1 MPDMPRKS
9 SELDGITEATLAHYV
24 ARADAFWAGTRTHDV
39 SQNITALLERID
51 ASQPY
56 TILDLGCGPG
66 RDLRTFRDLG
76 HVAIGLDGAAP
87 FVAMAREYSGCAV
100 WHQEFL
106 HLDLPAARFDG
117 IFANAS
123 LFHVPAQELPR
134 VLGELRA
141 AMKPSGV
148 LLASNPRGDNEE
160 GWHGERFGV
169 FWDLPAWR
177 HQVRAAGFIELDHYF
192 RPPGLPLAQ
201 QPWLVTL
208 WRKPGVDPY

>member
-1 MPDMPRKS
+1 MRKPD
-9 SELDGITEATLAHYV
+9 ELDEITGTTLAHY
-24 ARADAFWAGTRTHDV
+24 AGRANAFWAGTRTHDV
-39 SQNITALLERID
+39 SQNITALLARID
-51 ASQPY
+51 APKPF
-56 TILDLGCGPG
+56 TILDFGCGPG
-66 RDLRTFRDLG
+66 RDLKTFRELG

-87 FVAMAREYSGCAV
+87 LITMAREFSGCEV
-100 WHQEFL
+100 WHQDFL

-141 AMKPSGV
+141 ALKPAGV

-192 RPPGLPLAQ
+192 RPPGLLLAQ
-201 QPWLVTL
+201 QPWLVTV
-208 WRKPGVDPY
+208 WRKSGVDPR